1 MVDGAPSAP
10 SFFLEVM
17 MIFIIIVFAVIGII
31 IAVAIYDHFR
41 E

>member
-1 MVDGAPSAP
+1 
-10 SFFLEVM
+10 M